1 MMGIDGDRVYTD
13 RGRPDPG
20 RPAADEHVTARA
32 VAAAS
37 PDGHRRVLHAQQ
49 HGNPSG
55 KHIGHL
61 ILLFFPPSQ
70 LNLPEISKILPVYT

>member
-1 MMGIDGDRVYTD
+1 MMGIDGDRVYAD

-20 RPAADEHVTARA
+20 RPAADEHVAARA

-55 KHIGHL
+55 KHIVRL
-61 ILLFFPPSQ
+61 ILLVFPPPQ
-70 LNLPEISKILPVYT
+70 LKIIEILPVYT